1 MAHPPRN
8 APTRKTRQKHSSQ
21 HWHLPKGVFL
31 LALAAGSASLSQL
44 NLAPV
49 YGSIPASLWHFYL
62 VLLALSLAVA
72 SAVLTTPRFTPNLE
86 RWIPVLAVYIPTSQ
100 SILFGQSSRLG
111 PIAGPAVTE
120 ALTILP
126 LIFTCTI
133 FMLRPDPNSQSGR
146 KPPSSLLGLA
156 AVVLFPALEN
166 ISSRSLQSLV
176 GLFPFVVSHFLQ
188 LILAL
193 SYVVSS
199 PSRLLLLTLPSLF
212 HSAFLNVRMP
222 FPHSYVSL
230 NETLHSHQGYAILD
244 RSESITGYLSVIEG
258 ENRAFRALRC
268 GHSLLGGEWL
278 GQANDLGE
286 KPKVSDPIYAVFVM
300 LEAVRLV
307 EADGPGVVEKNK
319 DRKRALKQGLVM

>member
-1 MAHPPRN
+1 MAHSPRN
-8 APTRKTRQKHSSQ
+8 APTRKTRQKHS
-21 HWHLPKGVFL
+21 WHPPKGVFL

-72 SAVLTTPRFTPNLE
+72 SAVLRLPRSTPDLE
-86 RWIPVLAVYIPTSQ
+86 RWVPVLAVYIPTSQ

-111 PIAGPAVTE
+111 PTAGPAVTE
-120 ALTILP
+120 ALTVLP
-126 LIFTCTI
+126 LIFICTTV
-133 FMLRPDPNSQSGR
+133 MLRPDSNGKSGR

-166 ISSRSLQSLV
+166 LSSRSLQSLV
-176 GLFPFVVSHFLQ
+176 GLFPFVVSHVLQ

-193 SYVVSS
+193 PYVVSS
-199 PSRLLLLTLPSLF
+199 PSLLLLLTLPSLF
-212 HSAFLNVRMP
+212 HSAYLNIHMP
-222 FPHSYVSL
+222 FPHSFVSL
-230 NETLHSHQGYAILD
+230 EETLHSHQGYAILD

-268 GHSLLGGEWL
+268 DHSLLGGEWL
-278 GQANDLGE
+278 GQADDLGE
-286 KPKVSDPIYAVFVM
+286 KRKISDPIYAVFVM

-307 EADGPGVVEKNK
+307 KAEGPGLVEKNI
-319 DRKRALKQGLVM
+319 DRNMALKQGLVM